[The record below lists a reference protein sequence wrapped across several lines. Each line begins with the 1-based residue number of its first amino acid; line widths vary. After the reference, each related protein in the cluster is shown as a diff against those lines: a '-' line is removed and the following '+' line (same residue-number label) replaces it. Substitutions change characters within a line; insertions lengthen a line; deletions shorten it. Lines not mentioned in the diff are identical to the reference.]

1 MYKKPNVDVSR
12 HDKLVQDA
20 VFYEY
25 STAANPLE
33 EGFIPEVPIVK
44 FPHGLHEEGPTRVIP
59 LDVSERLKCPYPA
72 TSPIILAHFIRI
84 LSGENIKTSPNA
96 TSEVYYVIRG
106 NGHTTV
112 GETTIPWNTGDFFSL
127 PACSAANHCADS
139 DTAFYWVTDE
149 PLLNY
154 LGVKAA
160 VPKFEPTLYLEEL
173 AFSKLGAVEAAQARE
188 RKSRVSVLLGNT
200 AFPQTRTIT
209 HTLWTMFGVLPVNE
223 IQYPHRH
230 QSVAVDFVIECQP
243 DCYTLIGKELDD
255 KNEIIDPFKAD
266 WSPGSVF
273 ITPPGYWHSHH
284 NESGVQ
290 AHLMPMQDA
299 GLYTYLRTL
308 DIKFTHGESYISLKP

>member
-33 EGFIPEVPIVK
+33 EGFIPELPIVK

-84 LSGENIKTSPNA
+84 RSGENMKTSPNE

-127 PACSAANHCADS
+127 PA
-139 DTAFYWVTDE
+139 
-149 PLLNY
+149 
-154 LGVKAA
+154 
-160 VPKFEPTLYLEEL
+160 
-173 AFSKLGAVEAAQARE
+173 
-188 RKSRVSVLLGNT
+188 
-200 AFPQTRTIT
+200 
-209 HTLWTMFGVLPVNE
+209 
-223 IQYPHRH
+223 
-230 QSVAVDFVIECQP
+230 
-243 DCYTLIGKELDD
+243 
-255 KNEIIDPFKAD
+255 
-266 WSPGSVF
+266 
-273 ITPPGYWHSHH
+273 
-284 NESGVQ
+284 
-290 AHLMPMQDA
+290 
-299 GLYTYLRTL
+299 
-308 DIKFTHGESYISLKP
+308 

>member
-1 MYKKPNVDVSR
+1 M
-12 HDKLVQDA
+12 
-20 VFYEY
+20 
-25 STAANPLE
+25 
-33 EGFIPEVPIVK
+33 
-44 FPHGLHEEGPTRVIP
+44 
-59 LDVSERLKCPYPA
+59 
-72 TSPIILAHFIRI
+72 
-84 LSGENIKTSPNA
+84 
-96 TSEVYYVIRG
+96 IRG

-154 LGVKAA
+154 LGVKAT

-243 DCYTLIGKELDD
+243 DCYTFSFYYATGILA
-255 KNEIIDPFKAD
+255 F
-266 WSPGSVF
+266 
-273 ITPPGYWHSHH
+273 TPQRIRSAGTSH
-284 NESGVQ
+284 
-290 AHLMPMQDA
+290 AYARCWPLHLFED
-299 GLYTYLRTL
+299 
-308 DIKFTHGESYISLKP
+308 S